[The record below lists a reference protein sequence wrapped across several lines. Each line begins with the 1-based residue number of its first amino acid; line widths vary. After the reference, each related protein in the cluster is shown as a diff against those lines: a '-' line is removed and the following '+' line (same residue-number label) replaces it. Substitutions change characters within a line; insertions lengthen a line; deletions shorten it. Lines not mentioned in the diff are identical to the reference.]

1 MPVKVTHNNSGHHYR
16 IAIDIAKEGAEVF
29 DLTPYFKG
37 RVGDNNFGLQ
47 IVWYYQGQ
55 LLDVS
60 GMKPFIQ
67 GNVGHYSFDDQKNLQ
82 MAPDAGTVSST
93 GDPKD
98 CQANGQALYRFPEQ
112 MFPKEGIFKGFIGLL
127 DDSDDG
133 GHTHLTGVNIWF
145 RVLGG
150 VAQMGRACDFYISDL
165 DIALT
170 NAKEKLRQEGIE
182 REQEFEK
189 ILADLQA
196 KRTTISKELDKL
208 GDDTKQQ
215 FLEWLAKYKQSL
227 QDALNAVDDPKE
239 GLMAKYS
246 SLLTMAKQIQEIL
259 KQAQFHDRPFH
270 FATVNAMQKYTA
282 LMDGDLAITH
292 GWDNYDDGHGAYW
305 NIRVKHKDETPDEQN
320 VISINTDMGLVAE
333 RNSSLLSA
341 DSLED
346 FLYGYTIEIK
356 HNQCEHPLR
365 PAVLY
370 YEDAIGTERDGL
382 GKTSHGFGQ
391 TNTKLINC
399 IAEYP
404 DANTIKVKI
413 PRNFYLD
420 AVPHYKFGAWYLIDG
435 NRTIKVDLGMP
446 IDDAKAQAGD
456 GEGNSYLSPN
466 TGYFS
471 KPTSPTDL
479 RAVYIDEHTQRLLW
493 RD

>member
-1 MPVKVTHNNSGHHYR
+1 METLPKLKSYIPVDLLRNQNETLN
-16 IAIDIAKEGAEVF
+16 IADS
-29 DLTPYFKG
+29 FKG
-37 RVGDNNFGLQ
+37 RVGDVNSYLKLWVYSNGLAQDIRNWRVLFFGTDPEHNDFRVYLT
-47 IVWYYQGQ
+47 
-55 LLDVS
+55 
-60 GMKPFIQ
+60 MA
-67 GNVGHYSFDDQKNLQ
+67 DDQKLDQQRIGRVTLYFPDNVFQVGGQWEQAYLSFIDPDGNVVSTVNFNLVVQ
-82 MAPDAGTVSST
+82 GSNFYARMGQHSKSVIDEFQELVDKLSALVD
-93 GDPKD
+93 KD
-98 CQANGQALYRFPEQ
+98 SQE
-112 MFPKEGIFKGFIGLL
+112 
-127 DDSDDG
+127 
-133 GHTHLTGVNIWF
+133 VNAK
-145 RVLGG
+145 
-150 VAQMGRACDFYISDL
+150 VAQL
-165 DIALT
+165 
-170 NAKEKLRQEGIE
+170 K
-182 REQEFEK
+182 
-189 ILADLQA
+189 AD
-196 KRTTISKELDKL
+196 LDKL
-208 GDDTKQQ
+208 GDATKKD
-215 FLEWLAKYKQSL
+215 FTDWLAKFKQSL
-227 QDALNAVDDPKE
+227 TDAMAEINDPKT
-239 GLMAKYS
+239 GIYVRYNQ
-246 SLLTMAKQIQEIL
+246 LLDMTKQIQETL
-259 KQAQFHDRPFH
+259 KQAQFHDRPFQLK
-270 FATVNAMQKYTA
+270 TVADMKAYA
-282 LMDGDLAITH
+282 PLIAGDIVITQ

-305 NIRVKHKDETPDEQN
+305 NIRVKHKDEVPDENN
-320 VISINTDMGLVAE
+320 VISLDNGMVAE

-404 DANTIKVKI
+404 DVNTIKVKI

-446 IDDAKAQAGD
+446 INDAKAQAGD
-456 GEGNSYLSPN
+456 GEGESYLSPN

-471 KPTSPTDL
+471 KPTSPSDL

>member
-1 MPVKVTHNNSGHHYR
+1 MATQLAKLNQYIPVDLLRDQDET
-16 IAIDIAKEGAEVF
+16 IDITDK
-29 DLTPYFKG
+29 FKG
-37 RVGDNNFGLQ
+37 RVGDVDSYIKLWVYSNSLPQDMTGWRVLF
-47 IVWYYQGQ
+47 QGTDFEHNDFRSY
-55 LLDVS
+55 LK
-60 GMKPFIQ
+60 M
-67 GNVGHYSFDDQKNLQ
+67 
-82 MAPDAGTVSST
+82 
-93 GDPKD
+93 
-98 CQANGQALYRFPEQ
+98 
-112 MFPKEGIFKGFIGLL
+112 
-127 DDSDDG
+127 DDSQQLDLIKTGRITLYFDANIFQCSGQWEEAYFSFISPDG
-133 GHTHLTGVNIWF
+133 KIVSTVNILLVVQGSNF
-145 RVLGG
+145 YAR
-150 VAQMGRACDFYISDL
+150 MGKHAKSVVDEFQELVDKLSELVDK
-165 DIALT
+165 DSQEA
-170 NAKEKLRQEGIE
+170 NAKVTQLK
-182 REQEFEK
+182 
-189 ILADLQA
+189 AD
-196 KRTTISKELDKL
+196 LDKL
-208 GDDTKQQ
+208 GEATKKD
-215 FLEWLAKYKQSL
+215 FNDWLAKYKQAL
-227 QDALNAVDDPKE
+227 QDAMAEINDPKT
-239 GLMAKYS
+239 GLMVEYTA
-246 SLLTMAKQIQEIL
+246 LLNMTKEIQETL
-259 KQAQFHDRPFH
+259 KQAQFHDRPFQLK
-270 FATVNAMQKYTA
+270 TVADMKAYTP
-282 LMDGDLAITH
+282 LMAGDEVITQ
-292 GWDNYDDGHGAYW
+292 GWDNYDDGHGGYW
-305 NIRVKHKDETPDEQN
+305 NIRVKHKDEVPDEEN
-320 VISINTDMGLVAE
+320 VISLNNGMVAE
-333 RNSSLLSA
+333 RNPSLISA

-435 NRTIKVDLGMP
+435 NRTIKVDLGIP

-471 KPTSPTDL
+471 KPTSPSDL

>member
-1 MPVKVTHNNSGHHYR
+1 MGSNFYARMGKHAKSV
-16 IAIDIAKEGAEVF
+16 IDEFNDILKKLQDEADVDTQQIKKLV
-29 DLTPYFKG
+29 DDTNKTLT
-37 RVGDNNFGLQ
+37 
-47 IVWYYQGQ
+47 
-55 LLDVS
+55 
-60 GMKPFIQ
+60 
-67 GNVGHYSFDDQKNLQ
+67 
-82 MAPDAGTVSST
+82 
-93 GDPKD
+93 
-98 CQANGQALYRFPEQ
+98 E
-112 MFPKEGIFKGFIGLL
+112 
-127 DDSDDG
+127 
-133 GHTHLTGVNIWF
+133 
-145 RVLGG
+145 
-150 VAQMGRACDFYISDL
+150 
-165 DIALT
+165 
-170 NAKEKLRQEGIE
+170 
-182 REQEFEK
+182 
-189 ILADLQA
+189 
-196 KRTTISKELDKL
+196 L
-208 GDDTKQQ
+208 GDSTKKD
-215 FLEWLAKYKQSL
+215 FLDWLAKYKQSL

-239 GLMAKYS
+239 GLMVKYS

-282 LMDGDLAITH
+282 LMDGDLA
-292 GWDNYDDGHGAYW
+292 
-305 NIRVKHKDETPDEQN
+305 
-320 VISINTDMGLVAE
+320 INTDMGLVAE

>member
-1 MPVKVTHNNSGHHYR
+1 LETLPKLKQYIPVDLLRSQDET
-16 IAIDIAKEGAEVF
+16 IDIA
-29 DLTPYFKG
+29 DSFKG
-37 RVGDNNFGLQ
+37 RVGDINSYLKLWVYSNGLAQDIRNWRVLFFGTDPEHNDFRSYLT
-47 IVWYYQGQ
+47 
-55 LLDVS
+55 
-60 GMKPFIQ
+60 MA
-67 GNVGHYSFDDQKNLQ
+67 DDQKLDKQRIGRVTLYFDDNLFQ
-82 MAPDAGTVSST
+82 VGGKWEEAYLSFIDPDGNVVSTVNFNLVVQGSNFYARMGQHSKSVI
-93 GDPKD
+93 DEFQELVDKLSALVDKD
-98 CQANGQALYRFPEQ
+98 SQE
-112 MFPKEGIFKGFIGLL
+112 
-127 DDSDDG
+127 
-133 GHTHLTGVNIWF
+133 VNAK
-145 RVLGG
+145 
-150 VAQMGRACDFYISDL
+150 VAQL
-165 DIALT
+165 
-170 NAKEKLRQEGIE
+170 K
-182 REQEFEK
+182 
-189 ILADLQA
+189 AD
-196 KRTTISKELDKL
+196 LDKL
-208 GDDTKQQ
+208 GDATKKD
-215 FLEWLAKYKQSL
+215 FTDWLAKFKQSL
-227 QDALNAVDDPKE
+227 TDAMAEINDPKT
-239 GLMAKYS
+239 GIYVRYNQ
-246 SLLTMAKQIQEIL
+246 LLDMTKQIQETL
-259 KQAQFHDRPFH
+259 KQAQFHDRPFQLK
-270 FATVNAMQKYTA
+270 TVADMKAYA
-282 LMDGDLAITH
+282 PLIAGDIVITQ

-305 NIRVKHKDETPDEQN
+305 NIRVKHKDEVPDENN
-320 VISINTDMGLVAE
+320 VISLDNGMVAE

-404 DANTIKVKI
+404 DVNTIKVKI

-446 IDDAKAQAGD
+446 INDAKAQAGD
-456 GEGNSYLSPN
+456 GEGESYLSPN

>member
-1 MPVKVTHNNSGHHYR
+1 MPVKVTHNNNGRHYR

-67 GNVGHYSFDDQKNLQ
+67 GNVGHYSFDDQNNLQ

-145 RVLGG
+145 RVMGG

-189 ILADLQA
+189 ILADLQT
-196 KRTTISKELDKL
+196 KQTTISKELDKL

-227 QDALNAVDDPKE
+227 QDALAAVDDPKE
-239 GLMAKYS
+239 GLMTKYS

-333 RNSSLLSA
+333 RNSSLISA

-346 FLYGYTIEIK
+346 LMYGYSIK
-356 HNQCEHPLR
+356 IVHNQAGYPVPHIF
-365 PAVLY
+365 Y
-370 YEDAIGTERDGL
+370 YEDAIGTETNGL
-382 GKTSHGFGQ
+382 GTGRTGFGQ
-391 TNTKLINC
+391 NNTKYIPC
-399 IAEYP
+399 EADYP
-404 DANTIKVKI
+404 DANTIVVRI
-413 PRNFYLD
+413 PRNFYLKG
-420 AVPHYKFGAWYLIDG
+420 APSYKAGGWYIIDE
-435 NRTIKVDLGMP
+435 NRTIKIDLGNN
-446 IDDAKAQAGD
+446 INDTSAQSGD
-456 GEGNSYLSPN
+456 GKGSSYLSAG

-471 KPTSPTDL
+471 KPTKPSDL
-479 RAVYIDEHTQRLLW
+479 RAVYVDEHTQRLLW

>member
-1 MPVKVTHNNSGHHYR
+1 MATQLPKLNQYIPVDLLRDQDET
-16 IAIDIAKEGAEVF
+16 IDITDK
-29 DLTPYFKG
+29 FKG
-37 RVGDNNFGLQ
+37 RVGDVDSYIKLWVYSNSLPQDMTGWRVLF
-47 IVWYYQGQ
+47 QGTDFEHNDFRSY
-55 LLDVS
+55 LK
-60 GMKPFIQ
+60 M
-67 GNVGHYSFDDQKNLQ
+67 
-82 MAPDAGTVSST
+82 
-93 GDPKD
+93 
-98 CQANGQALYRFPEQ
+98 
-112 MFPKEGIFKGFIGLL
+112 
-127 DDSDDG
+127 DDSQQLDLIKTGRITLYFDANIFQCSGQWEEAYFSFISPDG
-133 GHTHLTGVNIWF
+133 KIVSTVNILLVVQGSNF
-145 RVLGG
+145 YAR
-150 VAQMGRACDFYISDL
+150 MGKHAKSVVDEFQELVDKLSELVDK
-165 DIALT
+165 DSQEA
-170 NAKEKLRQEGIE
+170 NAKVTQLK
-182 REQEFEK
+182 
-189 ILADLQA
+189 AD
-196 KRTTISKELDKL
+196 LDKL
-208 GDDTKQQ
+208 GEATKKD
-215 FLEWLAKYKQSL
+215 FNDWLAKYKQAL
-227 QDALNAVDDPKE
+227 QDAMAEINDPKT
-239 GLMAKYS
+239 GLMVEYTA
-246 SLLTMAKQIQEIL
+246 LLNMTKEIQETL
-259 KQAQFHDRPFH
+259 KQAQFHDRPFQLK
-270 FATVNAMQKYTA
+270 TVADMKAYTP
-282 LMDGDLAITH
+282 LMAGDEVITQ
-292 GWDNYDDGHGAYW
+292 GWDNYDDGHGGYW
-305 NIRVKHKDETPDEQN
+305 NIRVKHKDEVPDEEN
-320 VISINTDMGLVAE
+320 VISLNNGMVAE
-333 RNSSLLSA
+333 RNSSLISA

-435 NRTIKVDLGMP
+435 NRTIKVDLGMS

-456 GEGNSYLSPN
+456 GEGKSYLSPS

>member
-1 MPVKVTHNNSGHHYR
+1 MATQGDGMRVTLDLTRYNDTEIDISGH
-16 IAIDIAKEGAEVF
+16 F
-29 DLTPYFKG
+29 NG
-37 RVGDNNFGLQ
+37 RVGDTQDLLPLRITDNDYSVDLRNYGVVYGGTDHNMVPHRHIIKKVGDLQ
-47 IVWYYQGQ
+47 TYRGDAPVKGKFT
-55 LLDVS
+55 L
-60 GMKPFIQ
+60 P
-67 GNVGHYSFDDQKNLQ
+67 FDDRTFNVPGHWNQFFIRFINEKG
-82 MAPDAGTVSST
+82 DTISS
-93 GDPKD
+93 
-98 CQANGQALYRFPEQ
+98 
-112 MFPKEGIFKGFIGLL
+112 
-127 DDSDDG
+127 
-133 GHTHLTGVNIWF
+133 V
-145 RVLGG
+145 
-150 VAQMGRACDFYISDL
+150 DL
-165 DIALT
+165 DFDVFDDTFMAHIGDA
-170 NAKEKLRQEGIE
+170 EDIYVE
-182 REQEFEK
+182 EFEK
-189 ILADLQA
+189 ILQQVTDAG
-196 KRTTISKELDKL
+196 DKTKKDIEDT
-208 GDDTKQQ
+208 GDKFKTDFDT
-215 FLEWLAKYKQSL
+215 WIAKYKQ
-227 QDALNAVDDPKE
+227 ALNDAMAEVNDPKN
-239 GLMAKYS
+239 GLYIRYS
-246 SLLTMAKQIQEIL
+246 QLLDMTKQIQETL
-259 KQAQFHDRPFH
+259 KQAQFHDRPFQLK
-270 FATVNAMQKYTA
+270 TVADMKSYTPLIA
-282 LMDGDLAITH
+282 GDIVITQ

-420 AVPHYKFGAWYLIDG
+420 TVPHYKFGAWYLIDG

-471 KPTSPTDL
+471 KPTSPSDL

>member
-1 MPVKVTHNNSGHHYR
+1 MSVNITHNNNGHHYR
-16 IAIDIAKEGAEVF
+16 IAIDIAKEGSEIF

-37 RVGDNNFGLQ
+37 RVGDNRFGLE

-55 LLDVS
+55 LLDCT
-60 GMKPFIQ
+60 GMKPIIQ
-67 GNVGHYSFDDQKNLQ
+67 GNVGNFSLDEKKNVQ
-82 MAPDAGTVSST
+82 MAPDASVVAYT

-98 CQANGQALYRFPEQ
+98 CQSNGKAIYHFPEQ
-112 MFPKEGIFKGFIGLL
+112 MFPKEGVFSGFIGLI
-127 DDSDDG
+127 DDSDEG
-133 GHTHLTGVNIWF
+133 GKAHYSGVNIWF

-150 VAQMGRACDFYISDL
+150 IAQMGKAAAFYISDL
-165 DIALT
+165 ETAIQ
-170 NAKEKLRQEGIE
+170 NGKEKLREALTDYEAQFKAIMDSLN
-182 REQEFEK
+182 K
-189 ILADLQA
+189 M
-196 KRTTISKELDKL
+196 
-208 GDDTKQQ
+208 GDDAKKDFTD
-215 FLEWLAKYKQSL
+215 WLAKFKQSL
-227 QDALNAVDDPKE
+227 TDAMAEINDPKD
-239 GLMAKYS
+239 GLYVRYNQ
-246 SLLTMAKQIQEIL
+246 LLDMTKQIQETL
-259 KQAQFHDRPFH
+259 KQAQFHDRPFQLK
-270 FATVNAMQKYTA
+270 TVADMKAYA
-282 LMDGDLAITH
+282 PLIAGDIAITQ

-305 NIRVKHKDETPDEQN
+305 NIRVKHKDEVPDENN
-320 VISINTDMGLVAE
+320 VISLDNGMVAE

-346 FLYGYTIEIK
+346 FLFGYTIEIK
-356 HNQCEHPLR
+356 HNQCEHPLH

-404 DANTIKVKI
+404 DVNTIKVKI

-446 IDDAKAQAGD
+446 INDAKAQAGD
-456 GEGNSYLSPN
+456 GEGESYLSPN

-493 RD
+493 RGV